1 MNEQPFR
8 TRTFR
13 PVPPA
18 ERPHRTR
25 RGVRVVV
32 TDGEAVL
39 LFLDTDPGLPGSRWW
54 ATPGGGLDPGESERA
69 AAVRELAEETGLVV
83 HEDALVGPVMR
94 RVVVHGYSDQ
104 VLVQQEAF
112 FLVDVDPFEVDT
124 SGFTE
129 AEKVTLLD
137 HGWFGADDLRDRE
150 VWPVHLAEVMHWAG
164 QETLDW
170 GLMHESTVPAPD
182 VGATP

>member
-1 MNEQPFR
+1 MDR
-8 TRTFR
+8 R
-13 PVPPA
+13 PDG
-18 ERPHRTR
+18 RPLR
-25 RGVRVVV
+25 RRRAARVIVRS
-32 TDGEAVL
+32 GAARGRPRVL
-39 LFLDTDPGLPGSRWW
+39 LFADRDPGIPGSGWW
-54 ATPGGGLDPGESERA
+54 VTPGGGIDPGETDA
-69 AAVRELAEETGLVV
+69 QAAVRELFEETGLVV
-83 HEDALVGPVMR
+83 GEDLLQGPVAR